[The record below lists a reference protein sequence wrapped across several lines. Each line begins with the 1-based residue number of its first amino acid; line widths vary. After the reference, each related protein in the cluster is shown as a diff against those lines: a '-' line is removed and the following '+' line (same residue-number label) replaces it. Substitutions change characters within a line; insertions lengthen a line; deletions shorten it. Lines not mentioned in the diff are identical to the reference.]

1 MRISDWSSDV
11 CSSDLPARQPG
22 DDEED
27 QDDETDEEQPAEITV
42 VGALAFGLVGGGGAR
57 RGFLGGQLNL
67 LGNRAHAVLNAAG
80 HIAGLESGRHDIA
93 YDPARQRV
101 GQDRLEALADRD
113 APPPLVRPATATD
126 AHL

>member
-80 HIAGLESGRHDIA
+80 HIAALELDRTSVVSGSSVLGSLDIGGG
-93 YDPARQRV
+93 RII
-101 GQDRLEALADRD
+101 
-113 APPPLVRPATATD
+113 
-126 AHL
+126 

>member
-80 HIAGLESGRHDIA
+80 HIAGLEFGSHDIA
-93 YDPARQRV
+93 GEDRKSGVEGKGVSGRV
-101 GQDRLEALADRD
+101 DFGGGRIIKKKKQKNKRNK
-113 APPPLVRPATATD
+113 
-126 AHL
+126 

>member
-27 QDDETDEEQPAEITV
+27 QDDETDEAQLAEITV

-67 LGNRAHAVLNAAG
+67 LGNRAHADMNRSEERSVG
-80 HIAGLESGRHDIA
+80 KECV
-93 YDPARQRV
+93 RQCRS
-101 GQDRLEALADRD
+101 RWS
-113 APPPLVRPATATD
+113 TYN
-126 AHL
+126 